1 MVKGRSQAIK
11 PSEGL
16 PEPPPTSLKGW
27 RQISEFLG
35 QPSAVAQRW
44 AGEGMPV
51 RRQGRYVET
60 TPEELS
66 RWLGKESGTQEPVRI
81 ATDDADLSADLKRG
95 LAELKH
101 QKEAGKPKREK

>member
-1 MVKGRSQAIK
+1 MKGRSQAIK
-11 PSEGL
+11 ASEGL

-51 RRQGRYVET
+51 SKVGRYM
-60 TPEELS
+60 S
-66 RWLGKESGTQEPVRI
+66 RWLGRESGSKEPVHI
-81 ATDDADLSADLKRG
+81 ATDNADLSADLKSS
-95 LAELKH
+95 LTDLKQH
-101 QKEAGKPKREK
+101 RSGYS

>member
-1 MVKGRSQAIK
+1 
-11 PSEGL
+11 
-16 PEPPPTSLKGW
+16 
-27 RQISEFLG
+27 
-35 QPSAVAQRW
+35 
-44 AGEGMPV
+44 
-51 RRQGRYVET
+51 VET

>member
-1 MVKGRSQAIK
+1 MVKDRSQSIK
-11 PSEGL
+11 PSKSL
-16 PEPPPTSLKGW
+16 PEAPPTSLKGW
-27 RQISEFLG
+27 QQISKFLG
-35 QPSAVAQRW
+35 QSTAVAQRW

-60 TPEELS
+60 TVEELS
-66 RWLGKESGTQEPVRI
+66 RWLGKESGTKEPVRI

-101 QKEAGKPKREK
+101 QKEAGKPKRKK